1 MATRAEPSFGV
12 QFGEFELNAASGE
25 LRKGGTLLKIHP
37 QPFRVLLLLAERS
50 GQIVSREE
58 IRRSVWGDNTY
69 VDFDGGINF
78 CIRQIREVL
87 ADDAENPRYLQT
99 IPRRGYRFIAST
111 TIIPTRQIHIVPAT
125 GAGAVAELRLEA
137 TRLNRE
143 AVEKQPSEAATELAV
158 VEEPKGDNWGRL
170 VLAVGAA
177 VVILAAAQFGWNRWR
192 HRAGESRVAP
202 SEIQLTANPPEDY
215 VTIAAISPDGK
226 YVAYV
231 DQIALLVRS
240 VESGEVRTVALPA
253 DFLAAQIWEVRWFPE
268 GGKLLITRR
277 ESVSEETS
285 LWTVAVLG
293 QAPPQRLR
301 KDASEPSISPDGK
314 SIVFR
319 SGALHQAKEI
329 WVSGVNGEAA
339 RKIVDAAEDQGV
351 GSPVWSPD
359 WKWIAYQRWRRGVPT
374 AERSIE
380 ILPASGGASKRLV
393 SEASLGVG
401 STFDCEGSGFGCLN
415 WASNG
420 NLVFTSVKRAETAGD
435 KETRSLWKV
444 RVDAKTGAAA
454 DRPVVIATLGD
465 LVTESLTTTA
475 DGKTLAFMKLR
486 GSQDVYVGELDSGL
500 GSLRNARRLTL
511 DNHDSFP
518 NAWMPDGRSLLIA
531 SNRNGQV
538 ELFRQ
543 GVSGGVAERILAS
556 AGNELGTQSGLSP
569 DGSWILYWEYVRTGD
584 KARPGKARLMRQ
596 PVGGGPP
603 EMTLEEAYSEDG
615 ELGFSCAERAG
626 ELCVMNGWDGNE
638 LVFYALGPVGGKGEE
653 LGRID
658 VDRNWMVGWS
668 VSPDGSQIAVV
679 DHSHKDRIEI
689 YDAARRAWREII
701 VEPGW
706 GDFHS
711 VVWAPQGKGF
721 FVDAFL
727 PTSFNLIHV
736 TTRGKV
742 QVLSSNAR
750 TAYMTRPRPSRDGK
764 YLAYQEEREDG
775 NVWLLKHF

>member
-1 MATRAEPSFGV
+1 MATRAELSFGV

-111 TIIPTRQIHIVPAT
+111 TIIPARQIHIVPAT

-143 AVEKQPSEAATELAV
+143 VVEKQSSEAAPKLAV

-177 VVILAAAQFGWNRWR
+177 VVILAAAEFGWNRWK

-329 WVSGVNGEAA
+329 WVSGVNGEGA
-339 RKIVDAAEDQGV
+339 RKPGV
-351 GSPVWSPD
+351 VAGLEMD
-359 WKWIAYQRWRRGVPT
+359 CVP
-374 AERSIE
+374 
-380 ILPASGGASKRLV
+380 KM
-393 SEASLGVG
+393 
-401 STFDCEGSGFGCLN
+401 
-415 WASNG
+415 
-420 NLVFTSVKRAETAGD
+420 ET
-435 KETRSLWKV
+435 W
-444 RVDAKTGAAA
+444 
-454 DRPVVIATLGD
+454 
-465 LVTESLTTTA
+465 TA
-475 DGKTLAFMKLR
+475 DSGA
-486 GSQDVYVGELDSGL
+486 LD
-500 GSLRNARRLTL
+500 
-511 DNHDSFP
+511 
-518 NAWMPDGRSLLIA
+518 
-531 SNRNGQV
+531 
-538 ELFRQ
+538 
-543 GVSGGVAERILAS
+543 
-556 AGNELGTQSGLSP
+556 
-569 DGSWILYWEYVRTGD
+569 
-584 KARPGKARLMRQ
+584 
-596 PVGGGPP
+596 
-603 EMTLEEAYSEDG
+603 
-615 ELGFSCAERAG
+615 
-626 ELCVMNGWDGNE
+626 
-638 LVFYALGPVGGKGEE
+638 
-653 LGRID
+653 
-658 VDRNWMVGWS
+658 
-668 VSPDGSQIAVV
+668 
-679 DHSHKDRIEI
+679 
-689 YDAARRAWREII
+689 
-701 VEPGW
+701 
-706 GDFHS
+706 
-711 VVWAPQGKGF
+711 
-721 FVDAFL
+721 
-727 PTSFNLIHV
+727 
-736 TTRGKV
+736 
-742 QVLSSNAR
+742 
-750 TAYMTRPRPSRDGK
+750 
-764 YLAYQEEREDG
+764 
-775 NVWLLKHF
+775 

>member
-1 MATRAEPSFGV
+1 MATRAELSFGV
-12 QFGEFELNAASGE
+12 RFGEFELNAASGE
-25 LRKGGTLLKIHP
+25 LRKGGILLKIHP

-50 GQIVSREE
+50 GQIVSRAE
-58 IRRSVWGDNTY
+58 IRRSLWGDNTY

-78 CIRQIREVL
+78 CVRQIREVL

-111 TIIPTRQIHIVPAT
+111 TIIPTRQIHVVTAT
-125 GAGAVAELRLEA
+125 GGGVVVERRPEAKRLD
-137 TRLNRE
+137 RE
-143 AVEKQPSEAATELAV
+143 ASEKQPSEAAAKFAA
-158 VEEPKGDNWGRL
+158 VEELKGKNWRL
-170 VLAVGAA
+170 ALLVGAA
-177 VVILAAAQFGWNRWR
+177 VVILAAGLGWNRWR
-192 HRAGESRVAP
+192 HRASENRVAP

-215 VTIAAISPDGK
+215 VAIAAISPDGK

-339 RKIVDAAEDQGV
+339 RKIVDAAEDQGA

-359 WKWIAYQRWRRGVPT
+359 GRWIAYQKWKRGAPT

-380 ILPASGGASKRLV
+380 ILPSSGGASKRLV
-393 SEASLGVG
+393 SEASLADG

-415 WASNG
+415 WASNW
-420 NLVFTSVKRAETAGD
+420 NLAFTSLKRAETAGD

-444 RVDAKTGAAA
+444 RVDAKTGAVAN
-454 DRPVVIATLGD
+454 RPAVIATLGD

-486 GSQDVYVGELDSGL
+486 ASQDVYVGELDGGL
-500 GSLRNARRLTL
+500 GALRHARRLTL

-543 GVSGGVAERILAS
+543 GVSGGVAESILAG
-556 AGNELGTQSGLSP
+556 AGNKLGTESGLSP
-569 DGSWILYWEYVRTGD
+569 DGSWILYWEYVRIGD
-584 KARPGKARLMRQ
+584 KVRPDKARLMRQ

-603 EMTLEEAYSEDG
+603 EMTLEEPYSEDA
-615 ELGFSCAERAG
+615 ELSFSCAEKAG

-653 LGRID
+653 LGRIE
-658 VDRNWMVGWS
+658 VDRHWMVGWS

-679 DHSHKDRIEI
+679 DHRHEDRIEI
-689 YDAARRAWREII
+689 YDVARRTWREIA

-711 VVWAPQGKGF
+711 VAWAPQGKGF
-721 FVDAFL
+721 FVDTFL
-727 PTSFNLIHV
+727 PASFNLVHV
-736 TTRGKV
+736 TMRGKV

-750 TAYMTRPRPSRDGK
+750 TQYMTRPRPSRDGK
-764 YLAYQEEREDG
+764 YLAYQAESEDG
-775 NVWLLKHF
+775 NVWLLKDF

>member
-1 MATRAEPSFGV
+1 MATRAELSFGV
-12 QFGEFELNAASGE
+12 RFGEFELNAASGE
-25 LRKGGTLLKIHP
+25 LRKGDTLLKIHP

-111 TIIPTRQIHIVPAT
+111 TIIPTRQIHVVPAT
-125 GAGAVAELRLEA
+125 GAGTVVELRPEA
-137 TRLNRE
+137 MRLDRE
-143 AVEKQPSEAATELAV
+143 ASEKQPSEAAAKLAV
-158 VEEPKGDNWGRL
+158 VEEPKGNNWRRL
-170 VLAVGAA
+170 ALLIGAA
-177 VVILAAAQFGWNRWR
+177 VVILAAVAFGWDRSR
-192 HRAGESRVAP
+192 HRGSESRVAP
-202 SEIQLTANPPEDY
+202 NEIQLTANPPEDY

-268 GGKLLITRR
+268 GGKLLLTRR

-329 WVSGVNGEAA
+329 WVSGVNGAA
-339 RKIVDAAEDQGV
+339 TRKIVDAAENQGV

-359 WKWIAYQRWRRGVPT
+359 GRWIAYQRWERGAPT

-393 SEASLGVG
+393 SEASLAGG

-420 NLVFTSVKRAETAGD
+420 NLVFTSVKRAEAAGD

-444 RVDAKTGAAA
+444 RVDEKTGAAA
-454 DRPVVIATLGD
+454 DRPVVIATLGRIC
-465 LVTESLTTTA
+465 
-475 DGKTLAFMKLR
+475 DG
-486 GSQDVYVGELDSGL
+486 
-500 GSLRNARRLTL
+500 
-511 DNHDSFP
+511 
-518 NAWMPDGRSLLIA
+518 
-531 SNRNGQV
+531 
-538 ELFRQ
+538 
-543 GVSGGVAERILAS
+543 
-556 AGNELGTQSGLSP
+556 
-569 DGSWILYWEYVRTGD
+569 
-584 KARPGKARLMRQ
+584 
-596 PVGGGPP
+596 
-603 EMTLEEAYSEDG
+603 
-615 ELGFSCAERAG
+615 
-626 ELCVMNGWDGNE
+626 
-638 LVFYALGPVGGKGEE
+638 
-653 LGRID
+653 
-658 VDRNWMVGWS
+658 
-668 VSPDGSQIAVV
+668 
-679 DHSHKDRIEI
+679 
-689 YDAARRAWREII
+689 
-701 VEPGW
+701 
-706 GDFHS
+706 
-711 VVWAPQGKGF
+711 
-721 FVDAFL
+721 
-727 PTSFNLIHV
+727 TS
-736 TTRGKV
+736 
-742 QVLSSNAR
+742 
-750 TAYMTRPRPSRDGK
+750 
-764 YLAYQEEREDG
+764 
-775 NVWLLKHF
+775 

>member
-1 MATRAEPSFGV
+1 
-12 QFGEFELNAASGE
+12 
-25 LRKGGTLLKIHP
+25 
-37 QPFRVLLLLAERS
+37 
-50 GQIVSREE
+50 
-58 IRRSVWGDNTY
+58 
-69 VDFDGGINF
+69 
-78 CIRQIREVL
+78 
-87 ADDAENPRYLQT
+87 
-99 IPRRGYRFIAST
+99 
-111 TIIPTRQIHIVPAT
+111 
-125 GAGAVAELRLEA
+125 
-137 TRLNRE
+137 
-143 AVEKQPSEAATELAV
+143 
-158 VEEPKGDNWGRL
+158 
-170 VLAVGAA
+170 
-177 VVILAAAQFGWNRWR
+177 
-192 HRAGESRVAP
+192 
-202 SEIQLTANPPEDY
+202 
-215 VTIAAISPDGK
+215 
-226 YVAYV
+226 
-231 DQIALLVRS
+231 
-240 VESGEVRTVALPA
+240 
-253 DFLAAQIWEVRWFPE
+253 
-268 GGKLLITRR
+268 
-277 ESVSEETS
+277 
-285 LWTVAVLG
+285 
-293 QAPPQRLR
+293 
-301 KDASEPSISPDGK
+301 
-314 SIVFR
+314 
-319 SGALHQAKEI
+319 
-329 WVSGVNGEAA
+329 
-339 RKIVDAAEDQGV
+339 
-351 GSPVWSPD
+351 
-359 WKWIAYQRWRRGVPT
+359 
-374 AERSIE
+374 
-380 ILPASGGASKRLV
+380 
-393 SEASLGVG
+393 
-401 STFDCEGSGFGCLN
+401 
-415 WASNG
+415 
-420 NLVFTSVKRAETAGD
+420 
-435 KETRSLWKV
+435 
-444 RVDAKTGAAA
+444 
-454 DRPVVIATLGD
+454 
-465 LVTESLTTTA
+465 LTTTA

-615 ELGFSCAERAG
+615 ELWFSCAERAG